1 MHENTRALAD
11 AAARRVVEAMS
22 EQETTIGLAGGSTPR
37 ATYQALRQMDA
48 PWERTLLWL
57 SDERWVPPDHPDSNG
72 LMVAESLAAHVPAPF
87 LRPPWGADPG
97 LAAGEYEA
105 TLRSRLGEDRFT
117 VIMLGMGIDG
127 HTASLFPGSAA
138 LNSPADRWYVENWVP
153 QLEVHRLTATK
164 SLIAAADLVLV
175 LVSGAAKAAVLAEV
189 LEGPPERYPI
199 QFVRDLDSMWLVD
212 EAAAGRLT
220 AVTIE

>member
-1 MHENTRALAD
+1 
-11 AAARRVVEAMS
+11 
-22 EQETTIGLAGGSTPR
+22 
-37 ATYQALRQMDA
+37 
-48 PWERTLLWL
+48 
-57 SDERWVPPDHPDSNG
+57 
-72 LMVAESLAAHVPAPF
+72 
-87 LRPPWGADPG
+87 
-97 LAAGEYEA
+97 
-105 TLRSRLGEDRFT
+105 
-117 VIMLGMGIDG
+117 MLGMGIDG